1 MENEIKESVLARN
14 IAASVLCLK
23 TGEFQLMNILGNRIM
38 SDCLLSD
45 YPDEILLGFFV
56 KQVAITCLSS
66 KSRLDDAEFSKVK
79 IICERYLDTLQDSSK
94 KPIALEAWLLY
105 HTFNIDVAKITNSD
119 VDKQIK
125 AIYQDEP
132 SITREMCR
140 KLIHFVS
147 TNRDILEDPNNKMFE
162 AIISDLQRLGLSYG
176 YEVIDTIIY
185 SLMLSLQRFWE
196 YFKIQCMLQDKSL
209 DSKLISKVIYP
220 YIDGILNISNS
231 QEVNFKYVAN
241 LFFDLFARS
250 RELFFMYGELSGK
263 PMERP
268 IELNQETKRK
278 LSEVVSKALQKEVN
292 P

>member
-1 MENEIKESVLARN
+1 
-14 IAASVLCLK
+14 
-23 TGEFQLMNILGNRIM
+23 
-38 SDCLLSD
+38 
-45 YPDEILLGFFV
+45 
-56 KQVAITCLSS
+56 
-66 KSRLDDAEFSKVK
+66 
-79 IICERYLDTLQDSSK
+79 
-94 KPIALEAWLLY
+94 
-105 HTFNIDVAKITNSD
+105 
-119 VDKQIK
+119 
-125 AIYQDEP
+125 
-132 SITREMCR
+132 
-140 KLIHFVS
+140 
-147 TNRDILEDPNNKMFE
+147 
-162 AIISDLQRLGLSYG
+162 
-176 YEVIDTIIY
+176 
-185 SLMLSLQRFWE
+185 
-196 YFKIQCMLQDKSL
+196 MLQDKSL